1 LEVPFKLNEHAL
13 LAQHNEV
20 VSFSFPVAKG
30 EVFTLSI
37 LQLVNERQ
45 TVEVAEFSEISRWPD
60 ASLKWVRCNF
70 IALSTSPV
78 DQKYRIK
85 SNATDQNIKIEPEL
99 TYHNNQS
106 STDVS
111 NGHYT
116 FQLDHAQLLI
126 NNIPWQLELI
136 DTNQNKL
143 NAKLNNFVLVDTT
156 SKLKNQALY
165 QGTFQLNDQ
174 EVCLEFEC
182 KITFNVIAPTIKV
195 EFTLRNPKAMVHNQG
210 KWDLGN
216 DNSFNFNSFNIA
228 FKNTDPE
235 RTNLTCFDQSNQHNS
250 KGEFTLFQAS
260 SGGENWNSS
269 NHMDKDGVI
278 NTPFKGFQIKRN
290 QDIIFSGSRAEPL
303 VSTYQG
309 ENKLTIICANFWQN
323 FPKAISSKQGS
334 LNLGLFPFY
343 ENTVHELQPG
353 EQKTHVF
360 FLHLGNDPIEAL
372 RHLPLDNTVTICPE
386 YLAETKVIPYFSQ
399 SIDED
404 LTKIINEGLS
414 SDNNFFNKRE
424 ITDEYGWRNFGD
436 IYADHETLEYQGN
449 KELISHYNN
458 QYDALYGFIRQFL
471 VTGNSQWWTLASD
484 LAQHVKDI
492 DIYHTD
498 EDKAEYNNGLFW
510 HTDHYLPAETASHRT
525 YSQRQQANAYQDHAG
540 GGGPGGQHCYTTGL
554 MLHYYLTADETSKT
568 TVIKLADWITNFYE
582 GSGTTFEFLLGVKNR
597 KTPGLKNKLT
607 GQYPLDRGTGNYIV
621 ALLDAYELTN
631 KQSYLDRVS
640 LIIKH
645 TASPDENLVL
655 RNLSD
660 IEESWFY
667 TIFLQAVLR
676 YLMAK
681 KQANQFDSSFN
692 YAKDLLQHFSNWMID
707 NEAPYLNTPENL
719 EYPNHTWAAQDIRKA
734 NVLYGAYYFSEK
746 NDINTNQ
753 YKNKADEF
761 YQYVYNSL
769 KTEETRTYTRIL
781 AILMQNSGFK
791 SFVEH
796 NTSKA
801 VTTIPATGISK
812 QPSSAKFEFVKAL
825 AKTLRDT
832 SLKKELTWLCLRS
845 SKAEQLIGKFIR

>member
-1 LEVPFKLNEHAL
+1 LEVLFKLNEHEL

-30 EVFTLSI
+30 DVFTLSN
-37 LQLVNERQ
+37 LQLLSERQ
-45 TVEVAEFSEISRWPD
+45 IVQVAEFIEISRWPD

-70 IALSTSPV
+70 IALSHPSAE
-78 DQKYRIK
+78 QKYRIILNDTVQ
-85 SNATDQNIKIEPEL
+85 SIKVEPTL

-111 NGHYT
+111 NGSSS
-116 FQLDHAQLLI
+116 FQLEHSQLMI

-136 DTNQNKL
+136 DANKNRL
-143 NAKLNNFVLVDTT
+143 NARVSQFKLADIT

-165 QGTFQLNDQ
+165 YGTFELNHRDT
-174 EVCLEFEC
+174 CLEFDC
-182 KITFNVIAPTIKV
+182 KFTFNATTPSVKV
-195 EFTLRNPKAMVHNQG
+195 ELTLRNSKPMVHNQG

-216 DNSFNFNSFNIA
+216 DNSFYFNSFNIV

-235 RTNLTCFDQSNQHNS
+235 RTNLTFFDQSNQYIS
-250 KGEFTLFQAS
+250 TGEFTLFQAS

-269 NHMDKDGVI
+269 NHMDKNGVI
-278 NTPFKGFQIKRN
+278 NTPFKGFQIKKN
-290 QDIIFSGSRAEPL
+290 QDVIFTGARAEPV

-309 ENKLTIICANFWQN
+309 ENKLTIICENFWQN
-323 FPKAISSKQGS
+323 FPKAISSKQS
-334 LNLGLFPFY
+334 SINLGLFPFC
-343 ENTVHELQPG
+343 ENTTHELQPG
-353 EQKTHVF
+353 EQKTHTF
-360 FLHLGNDPIEAL
+360 FLHVGDHSIEAL
-372 RHLPLDNTVTICPE
+372 KNLKQDFTVTICPK
-386 YLAETKVIPYFSQ
+386 YLAKTKAIPFFSP
-399 SIDED
+399 SLDEEI
-404 LTKIINEGLS
+404 TEIINQGLS
-414 SDNNFFNKRE
+414 SKNNFFNKRE
-424 ITDEYGWRNFGD
+424 VIDEFGWRNFGD
-436 IYADHETLEYQGN
+436 IYADHETLEYQGD

-471 VTGNSQWWTLASD
+471 VTGNTQWWSLATD

-498 EDKAEYNNGLFW
+498 KDKEEYNNGLFW
-510 HTDHYLPAETASHRT
+510 HTDHYLSAETASHRT
-525 YSQRQQANAYQDHAG
+525 YSHKQQANAYQDHSG

-554 MLHYYLTADETSKT
+554 MLHYYLTADETSKI
-568 TVIKLADWITNFYE
+568 TVIKLADWVTNFYE
-582 GSGTTFEFLLGVKNR
+582 GSGTILEFLLYLKNR
-597 KTPGLKNKLT
+597 NTPGLKNKLT

-645 TASPDENLVL
+645 TASPYEKLVI
-655 RNLSD
+655 RNLTD
-660 IEESWFY
+660 VEESWFY

-676 YLMAK
+676 YLFAK
-681 KQANQFDSSFN
+681 NDANQIDSSYN
-692 YAKDLLQHFSNWMID
+692 YARDLLLHFSDWMID
-707 NEAPYLNTPENL
+707 NESPYLHSPEDL

-734 NVLYGAYYFSEK
+734 NVLYGAYYFSGTNKINK
-746 NDINTNQ
+746 NK

-769 KTEETRTYTRIL
+769 KSEETRTYTRIL

-791 SFVEH
+791 SFVEY

-801 VTTIPATGISK
+801 VTLTQTTGIVK
-812 QPSSAKFEFVKAL
+812 QPSSTKLEFVKIL
-825 AKTLRDT
+825 AKTIRGT

-845 SKAEQLIGKFIR
+845 SKAEQLIGNFIR